1 MRKAVMI
8 VGAVVAA
15 VVIVIAAVLIYA
27 ARNLNSIIAERQ
39 PELLQKLSDSLG
51 RKVEVGS
58 IKASLGWGLVAQLTE
73 LKIDDDPS
81 LSDRPLVEASEATA
95 KVELL
100 PLLSRTI
107 HVSQVT
113 VKNPVVRII
122 RTEQGELNLSTIGK
136 KSGAEK
142 ELPAPESSPQG
153 SMEQTPITSAN
164 GAMTAKPEKRRG
176 GENLA
181 AVYVQSLV
189 VDDGTI
195 VYEERGA
202 NTQTVSINNVDLSV
216 KDFRV
221 TRAFD
226 FTLKLAILSDKQN
239 VDISGTA
246 GPLGSNGRLDLKDAH
261 FAIEEKVGPLDLA
274 KLRAI
279 GSIGK
284 VIPEALSVPDP
295 VSFQAKIDGTPS
307 AVKFHVESD
316 LTGDRI
322 AWAEAF
328 DKPASTTL
336 KVSADGSR
344 VDTSLEV
351 AQANVQLG
359 DLDAK
364 ASNIKLDGG
373 NLSARVDTNRFDIG
387 SLARMVPALQKY
399 DASGHLEMHSEVRM
413 ANKQPSA
420 HGTVAL
426 ADVAVSLPDARK
438 ALVSSLN
445 GELKLNGNAADVG
458 PLKFD
463 IGDGHATATL
473 TASSLQPLKATY
485 NFSIDKIKPVD
496 LVPDR
501 PGGEY
506 LSTVM
511 AAGSIVQS
519 EPLPKLPSGTAK
531 VSIAEG
537 NIAKAAFKD
546 LSLAA
551 TTDGQ
556 QADIQSFQVAVF
568 SGNVAGSGTVTLDKI
583 PRFSIDLNANNVDI
597 QQALMVQDP
606 KTAAMFRG
614 SVDTQVQVSGR
625 GTKFDDIKPTLK
637 GSGRAAVRNG
647 KLVGVNL
654 IRIAL
659 DKTKGIPEIGDL
671 IPAGLMKRHPEL
683 FNNADTDIDR
693 ASLTFVLN
701 GIRISTRD
709 LVVQAADYGMTGAGW
724 FDMDKNLDIS
734 GHALL
739 TREFSKEIVDAKH
752 NVIYI
757 TNQDGQVDIPLTIS
771 GKLPKPDVSPD
782 LATLAQNA
790 TGHLLRQTGKGVVD
804 KLFGGKKGKNN
815 NPLDQLK
822 GLFN

>member
-1 MRKAVMI
+1 MKKAVMI
-8 VGAVVAA
+8 VGAVVAV

-39 PELLQKLSDSLG
+39 PELLQKVSDALG

-58 IKASLGWGLVAQLTE
+58 IKASLGWGLVAELTE

-81 LSDRPLVEASEATA
+81 LSDRPFVEASEASA

-100 PLLSRTI
+100 PLLSRRI

-122 RTEQGELNLSTIGK
+122 RTERGELNVSTIGK
-136 KSGAEK
+136 KSAAEK
-142 ELPAPESSPQG
+142 EPPPPVENPPPG
-153 SMEQTPITSAN
+153 SIQEAPITSEN
-164 GAMTAKPEKRRG
+164 GAMTAKPRKSG
-176 GENLA
+176 GGDNLA
-181 AVYVQSLV
+181 AVYVQSLL
-189 VDDGTI
+189 VDNGII

-202 NTQTVSINNVDLSV
+202 NTQTVSINDVDLSV

-226 FTLKLAILSDKQN
+226 FALKLAVLSDKQN

-246 GPLGSNGRLDLKDAH
+246 GPLASGASLDLKDAH
-261 FAIEEKVGPLDLA
+261 FAIEEKVGPLDIA

-284 VIPEALSVPDP
+284 AIPDALSVPDP
-295 VSFQAKIDGTPS
+295 VSFRANADGTPA

-316 LTGDRI
+316 LTGNRI
-322 AWAEAF
+322 AWADLF
-328 DKPASTTL
+328 DKPASVIL

-344 VDTSLEV
+344 TDTTIEV
-351 AQANVQLG
+351 AQADVQLA
-359 DLDAK
+359 DLEAK
-364 ASNIKLDGG
+364 VSNIKMDGG
-373 NLSARVDTNRFDIG
+373 NLGARIDTNRFDIA

-399 DASGHLEMHSEVRM
+399 EASGHVEVHSDVQM

-420 HGTVAL
+420 HGTVSL
-426 ADVAVSLPDARK
+426 ADVAVSLPDAKK

-445 GELKLNGNAADVG
+445 GDIKLDGNAANVG

-463 IGDGHATATL
+463 VGDGHATATL

-485 NFSIDKIKPVD
+485 NFSIDKVKPNDV
-496 LVPDR
+496 VPDR
-501 PGGEY
+501 PVDEY
-506 LSTVM
+506 LSTVI
-511 AAGSIVQS
+511 AAGSITQS
-519 EPLPKLPSGTAK
+519 EPLPKLPAGTAK

-537 NIAKAAFKD
+537 NIANAAFKD

-556 QADIQSFQVAVF
+556 RADIQSFKVAVF
-568 SGNVAGSGTVTLDKI
+568 NGNVAGSGTVTLEKSAQ
-583 PRFSIDLNANNVDI
+583 FSLDLNANDVDI

-606 KTAAMFRG
+606 KSAAMFRG

-625 GTKFDDIKPTLK
+625 GTRFDDIKPTLK

-671 IPAGLMKRHPEL
+671 IPASLMKRHPEL
-683 FNNADTDIDR
+683 FNNADTDIDT

-724 FDMDKNLDIS
+724 FDLDKNLDIS

-752 NVIYI
+752 NVVYI
-757 TNQDGQVDIPLTIS
+757 TNNDGQVDIPLRIS
-771 GKLPKPDVSPD
+771 GRLPKPDVSPD

-790 TGHLLRQTGKGVVD
+790 TGHFFRQTGKGVVD
-804 KLFGGKKGKNN
+804 KLFGGKKGKN
-815 NPLDQLK
+815 PLDQLK

>member
-8 VGAVVAA
+8 VGAVVAV

-27 ARNLNSIIAERQ
+27 ARNLNSIIAQRQ
-39 PELLQKLSDSLG
+39 PELLQKASDALG
-51 RKVEVGS
+51 RKVEVAS
-58 IKASLGWGLVAQLTE
+58 IKASLGWGLVAELTE

-81 LSDRPLVEASEATA
+81 LSDRPFVEASEASA

-100 PLLSRTI
+100 PLLSRRI

-113 VKNPVVRII
+113 LKNPVVRII
-122 RTEQGELNLSTIGK
+122 RTEQGELNVSTLGK

-142 ELPAPESSPQG
+142 EPAPAPTSPQG
-153 SMEQTPITSAN
+153 TTEQTPITSAN
-164 GAMTAKPEKRRG
+164 GAMTAKPRKRG
-176 GENLA
+176 GGAENLD
-181 AVYVQSLV
+181 AVYVQSLL
-189 VDDGTI
+189 VDNGVI

-202 NTQTVSINNVDLSV
+202 NTQTVSINEVDLSV

-226 FTLKLAILSDKQN
+226 FTLKLAVLSDKQN

-246 GPLGSNGRLDLKDAH
+246 GPLASDGALDLKNVH
-261 FAIEEKVGPLDLA
+261 FAIEEKVGPLDVA

-284 VIPEALSVPDP
+284 AIPEALSVPDP
-295 VSFQAKIDGTPS
+295 VSFQASANGTPS
-307 AVKFHVESD
+307 AVKFHVDSD
-316 LTGDRI
+316 LTGNRI
-322 AWAEAF
+322 AWADAF

-336 KVSADGSR
+336 KVSADGSPT
-344 VDTSLEV
+344 DSNLEI
-351 AQANVQLG
+351 AQADVQLAG
-359 DLDAK
+359 LDAK
-364 ASNIKLDGG
+364 ASNIKIGGG
-373 NLSARVDTNRFDIG
+373 NLSARIDTNRFDIG
-387 SLARMVPALQKY
+387 SLAKMVPALQKY
-399 DASGHLEMHSEVRM
+399 DASGQVEMHSDVQM
-413 ANKQPSA
+413 ANKQPSV
-420 HGTVAL
+420 HGTVSL
-426 ADVAVSLPDARK
+426 ADVAVSLPDAKK
-438 ALVSSLN
+438 ALLSNLN
-445 GELKLNGNAADVG
+445 GDIKLDGNAADAG

-463 IGDGHATATL
+463 VGDGHATATL
-473 TASSLQPLKATY
+473 TASSLQPLQATY
-485 NFSIDKIKPVD
+485 NFSIDKVKPGDV
-496 LVPDR
+496 VPNR
-501 PGGEY
+501 PADEY
-506 LSTVM
+506 LSTVL
-511 AAGSIVQS
+511 AAGSITQS
-519 EPLPKLPSGTAK
+519 EPLPKLPSGTTK
-531 VSIAEG
+531 VSVAEG
-537 NIAKAAFKD
+537 NIANAAFKD

-556 QADIQSFQVAVF
+556 QADIQSFQVGVF
-568 SGNVAGSGTVTLDKI
+568 NGNVAGSGTVTLDKI

-606 KTAAMFRG
+606 KSAAMFRG
-614 SVDTQVQVSGR
+614 NVDTQVQVSGR

-654 IRIAL
+654 IRTTL

-671 IPAGLMKRHPEL
+671 IPASLMKRHPEL

-693 ASLTFVLN
+693 ASLTFVIN

-724 FDMDKNLDIS
+724 FDLDKNLDIS

-739 TREFSKEIVDAKH
+739 TRQFSKEIVDAKH

-757 TNQDGQVDIPLTIS
+757 TNDDGQVDIPLRIS

-790 TGHLLRQTGKGVVD
+790 TSHLLRQTGKGVVD
-804 KLFGGKKGKNN
+804 KLFGGKKGKN
-815 NPLDQLK
+815 PLDQLK

>member
-1 MRKAVMI
+1 MKKAVMI
-8 VGAVVAA
+8 VGAVVAVA
-15 VVIVIAAVLIYA
+15 VIVIGAVLIYA
-27 ARNLNSIIAERQ
+27 ARNLNSIIAERE
-39 PELLQKLSDSLG
+39 PVLLQKVSDSLG
-51 RKVEVGS
+51 RKVEVES
-58 IKASLGWGLVAQLTE
+58 IKASLGWGLVAELTG
-73 LKIDDDPS
+73 LKIEDDPA
-81 LSDRPLVEASEATA
+81 LSDRPFIEASEASA
-95 KVELL
+95 KVDLL
-100 PLLSRTI
+100 PLLSRRI
-107 HVSQVT
+107 HVTEVT
-113 VKNPVVRII
+113 LKDPVVRII
-122 RTEQGELNLSTIGK
+122 RTEQGELNVSTIGK

-142 ELPAPESSPQG
+142 EPPPAQTSPG
-153 SMEQTPITSAN
+153 SMEQAPITSES
-164 GAMTAKPEKRRG
+164 GTMTAKPEKRRG
-176 GENLA
+176 AENLA
-181 AVYVQSLV
+181 AVYVQSLL
-189 VDDGTI
+189 VDNGVI

-202 NTQTVSINNVDLSV
+202 NTQTVSINDVVLSV

-246 GPLGSNGRLDLKDAH
+246 GPLASDGAVDLKNAH

-284 VIPEALSVPDP
+284 AIPEALSVPDP
-295 VSFQAKIDGTPS
+295 VSFQANVDGTAS

-316 LTGDRI
+316 LSGNRI
-322 AWAEAF
+322 AWADAF
-328 DKPASTTL
+328 DKPASVIL
-336 KVSADGSR
+336 KLSADGSR
-344 VDTSLEV
+344 TDTNIEV
-351 AQANVQLG
+351 TQANVQLA

-364 ASNIKLDGG
+364 ASNIKFDGG
-373 NLSARVDTNRFDIG
+373 NLSARIDTNRFDVA
-387 SLARMVPALQKY
+387 SLAKMVPALQKY
-399 DASGHLEMHSEVRM
+399 NPSGHVEVHSDVST

-420 HGTVAL
+420 HGTVSL
-426 ADVAVSLPDARK
+426 ADVTLSLPDAK
-438 ALVSSLN
+438 PALVSNLN
-445 GELKLNGNAADVG
+445 GDIKLDGNAANVG

-463 IGDGHATATL
+463 MGDGHAAATL

-485 NFSIDKIKPVD
+485 NFSIDNIKPGD
-496 LVPDR
+496 LVPNR
-501 PGGEY
+501 PAGEY
-506 LSTVM
+506 LSTVL
-511 AAGSIVQS
+511 AAGSITQS

-537 NIAKAAFKD
+537 NIANAAFKD

-556 QADIQSFQVAVF
+556 LADIQSFKIAVF
-568 SGNVAGSGTVTLDKI
+568 NGNVAGSGTTTLDKT
-583 PRFSIDLNANNVDI
+583 PQFSFEVNANNVDI

-606 KTAAMFRG
+606 KSAAMFRG
-614 SVDTQVQVSGR
+614 NVDTQLQVSGR

-671 IPAGLMKRHPEL
+671 IPASLMKRHPEL

-709 LVVQAADYGMTGAGW
+709 LVVQAADYGMTAAGW
-724 FDMDKNLDIS
+724 FDMDKNVDLS

-739 TREFSKEIVDAKH
+739 TPQFSKEIVDAKH
-752 NVIYI
+752 NVVYI
-757 TNQDGQVDIPLTIS
+757 TNQDGQVDIPLRIS

-804 KLFGGKKGKNN
+804 KLFGSKKGKN